1 MNHVV
6 TPRRP
11 GEARFLSLGQERLW
25 FLDQVTPGSPVYH
38 VPYLSKLQGSLDV
51 TAFEKALNTI
61 VERHEVLR
69 TAILPVRGAPRAIL
83 LKKWSLRFELCDL
96 RNLPSHQK
104 ETQLKNILAKCA
116 TDPFDWVR
124 DVLLRC
130 ALIRTSDEDYVFVH
144 NAPHLAFEG
153 SSVAVMYRELSSL
166 YGAFVQNHPVSL
178 PALEVQ
184 YADFAVWQR
193 HLLTGERLKVLSEYW
208 RINLTNAPVIDLPV
222 DFPRPAVL
230 SMRGRRHPFSVD
242 SKLLSRAQSV
252 FSRYGTSR
260 YCGLLSAFYVFL
272 YSYTNMT
279 NFSVGSPFRPRCTG
293 IENLIGFFVNTV
305 VVRST
310 LSRQASLREILGLV
324 NRNVYDAIAHA
335 DLTFDK
341 VVEAV
346 QPDRDPSRGPLF
358 QVNFRAPKEPYP
370 RLQLPGIIAER
381 AQYLDNGTAKFDLA
395 LEIDSSFGEACY
407 LEYSTDLFTEDTMQL
422 ASADFQNV
430 LVGLVEAP
438 EAPIEQIVAI
448 QQISR
453 RMQVGR

>member
-1 MNHVV
+1 VNQVV
-6 TPRRP
+6 TPRGS
-11 GEARFLSLGQERLW
+11 GEGRLLSLGQERLW

-38 VPYLSKLQGSLDV
+38 VPYLSKLRGSLNV

-69 TAILPVRGAPRAIL
+69 TVILPVRGAPRAVL
-83 LKKWSLRFELCDL
+83 LKKWRLRFELCDL
-96 RNLPSHQK
+96 RNLPSHEQDR
-104 ETQLKNILAKCA
+104 QLKNILTKCA

-130 ALIRTSDEDYVFVH
+130 VVIRTSDEEYAFVH

-153 SSVAVMYRELSSL
+153 SSVAVMYRELSTL
-166 YGAFVQNHPVSL
+166 YEAFVQNHPASL

-193 HLLTGERLKVLSEYW
+193 HLLTGERLNVLSEYW
-208 RINLTNAPVIDLPV
+208 RI
-222 DFPRPAVL
+222 PRRAVL
-230 SMRGRRHPFSVD
+230 STRGLRRPFSVD

-252 FSRYGTSR
+252 FSRCGTSR

-272 YSYTNMT
+272 FSYTNMT
-279 NFSVGSPFRPRCTG
+279 DFSAGSPFRPRCTG

-305 VVRST
+305 VVRSMF
-310 LSRQASLREILGLV
+310 SRHSSLREILALV
-324 NRNVYDAIAHA
+324 NRNVHDAIAHS

-407 LEYSTDLFTEDTMQL
+407 FEYSTDLFTEETIQL
-422 ASADFQNV
+422 AITDFQSV
-430 LVGLVEAP
+430 LVALIEAP
-438 EAPIEQIVAI
+438 ETPIEQIAAI

-453 RMQVGR
+453 RIQVRR